1 MKEKRSLSSHRSSHS
16 HSCYYCYSLSS
27 VPHRHATLTSTSVPP
42 AQVVRDALPLRR
54 NIRHLHPVE
63 QLRVLH
69 FPHNRRHAPATQHT
83 QRHNLVPPL
92 LHNHERNAQRVL
104 AHVLHAPEPPTDQV
118 GRHAL
123 HLSVLVVLGTHPH
136 ILSIHGLGAA
146 RGCRQ
151 EQCVWKK
158 QMCGNNGHPHI
169 SDISTHS
176 TRPHKRAVSWEREV
190 RRTAHAQ
197 KNTQQQRHPRRTA
210 TKSLA
215 HIHTNDRNERGAAH
229 PNPRRCSL
237 LLSAATDWHCIPHS
251 Q

>member
-1 MKEKRSLSSHRSSHS
+1 MRSRCAATSATSSQSNSSASSTSLTIAGMPRPHNTHSATISCRLSSTIMS
-16 HSCYYCYSLSS
+16 
-27 VPHRHATLTSTSVPP
+27 ATLNAYWRTCSM
-42 AQVVRDALPLRR
+42 RW
-54 NIRHLHPVE
+54 N
-63 QLRVLH
+63 
-69 FPHNRRHAPATQHT
+69 HT
-83 QRHNLVPPL
+83 V
-92 LHNHERNAQRVL
+92 
-104 AHVLHAPEPPTDQV
+104 DQV

-123 HLSVLVVLGTHPH
+123 HLSVLVVLLADPH
-136 ILSIHGLGAA
+136 ILSIHGLVLQEAA
-146 RGCRQ
+146 DRSS
-151 EQCVWKK
+151 V
-158 QMCGNNGHPHI
+158 CGRSKCAETTATLTP

-237 LLSAATDWHCIPHS
+237 LLSSPTDWHCIPHS